1 MKNKELSSKWQSS
14 KKKTHPFWSIFW
26 LTFLVVSLWYAWYS
40 FYVPSNKKTWKYNIE
55 SAQKLTNNTNK
66 SIMIFF
72 TGQWCSPC
80 RIMKREVF
88 ADDEVMNAVNAKVVS
103 VEIDIDDP
111 KNKEIVKQY
120 NVVTTPTTI
129 FINPQGK
136 VIDLLVGKTDKVN
149 FLQMLKKISF
159 QNKVNTTMLSEAV
172 RIKKSQLEK
181 EIIGKVK
188 FIDEPENYST
198 ISNSMTS
205 YNIPGLSLAVI
216 NKGKIEWSQTY
227 TNPRF
232 PNQKLNNTTIFQAA
246 SLSKPVTFLAALR
259 MHTAGTIDLDKNIEK
274 YVKSFSLP
282 QGKQTK
288 ENPITFRNIFAH
300 TSGIIAG
307 GYQGYAKDLKVPTDV
322 EILKGS
328 SGVNSQPIE
337 VLSKPNEL
345 LAYSG
350 GGYTLAEVALQDIHN
365 DTFSNL
371 MKTWILDPAG
381 MKHSE
386 FTQPLIVKDSSKVA
400 KGHTQSGKILD
411 GGWRNHPEQAA
422 AGLWSTSN
430 DLALFLIEIYKAY
443 QGEQSIFSTEA
454 ITSILNQE
462 RDGHIY
468 GFIVDRSNNGLALTH
483 YGGNAGYRT
492 GMTIDLTTGNGL
504 VYLINSDNGGA
515 LGNELLLSTSKLY
528 GWNHFTRIK
537 ARKQTIATTLLQSLV
552 GKYLWNNEV
561 ELSVTFSNKKNQ
573 ISLNF
578 PNGDAYNLVPV
589 IGDKLDFIHP
599 NTGIQVSFAKEEG
612 QHFFTLYRQKA
623 IKQ

>member
-1 MKNKELSSKWQSS
+1 M
-14 KKKTHPFWSIFW
+14 
-26 LTFLVVSLWYAWYS
+26 
-40 FYVPSNKKTWKYNIE
+40 
-55 SAQKLTNNTNK
+55 
-66 SIMIFF
+66 
-72 TGQWCSPC
+72 
-80 RIMKREVF
+80 
-88 ADDEVMNAVNAKVVS
+88 
-103 VEIDIDDP
+103 
-111 KNKEIVKQY
+111 
-120 NVVTTPTTI
+120 
-129 FINPQGK
+129 
-136 VIDLLVGKTDKVN
+136 GKTDKAN

-159 QNKVNTTMLSEAV
+159 QNKVNTTKLSEAV

-198 ISNSMTS
+198 ISNSMIS

-259 MHTAGTIDLDKNIEK
+259 MHTAGTIDLDKNVEK

-350 GGYTLAEVALQDIHN
+350 AGYTLAEVALQDIHN

-400 KGHTQSGKILD
+400 KGYTQSGKILD

-443 QGEQSIFSTEA
+443 QGELSIFSTEA

-537 ARKQTIATTLLQSLV
+537 ARKQTISTTLLQSLV

-573 ISLNF
+573 ISLHF
-578 PNGDAYNLVPV
+578 PNGDAYNLVSV

-599 NTGIQVSFAKEEG
+599 NTGIQVSFAKEED
-612 QHFFTLYRQKA
+612 QHIFTLYGQKA